1 MIAVE
6 NVIRKLVGDYEFVI
20 IPGFGALLSHQ
31 VPAIYDSTS
40 ETFSPPVKKLAFN
53 EYLKLDDGLLA
64 NFISRQEKISHLEA
78 VDYVKKYTDNL
89 RSALEAN
96 GNAQIVGIG
105 EFSMNVEG
113 KLVFE
118 RKTEKYF
125 KDDWYGFE
133 KISARKFQA
142 RVIANP
148 VVDTIDKGEVVEVF
162 EFHQKPRA
170 AFKWTSWTS
179 AAVIAGLLCGLS
191 LFLFN
196 SQNSY
201 VKSTLNP
208 FTELFD
214 SAVEENQVKAEVP
227 ATSDIK
233 VLENEE
239 AVAEENIEDSVDAVI
254 IPPVVADGAEI
265 SEVIEEVKETPV
277 VSDAKFYLVAG
288 AFKGTKQANVL
299 LNQLKEK
306 GYDEAL
312 ILPGDRYSSKVKV
325 AVKGFDNER
334 DAYIASSQLKSVIG
348 EPGWVF
354 KKK

>member
-31 VPAIYDSTS
+31 VPAIYDNSS

-64 NFISRQEKISHLEA
+64 NFISRQEKISHTDA
-78 VDYVKKYTDNL
+78 VEYVRKYTDNL
-89 RSALEAN
+89 RSALEVS
-96 GNAQIVGIG
+96 GNASIVGIG
-105 EFSMNVEG
+105 EFSKNIEG

-118 RKTEKYF
+118 PKTEKYF

-133 KISARKFQA
+133 KIKARKLDA
-142 RVIANP
+142 K
-148 VVDTIDKGEVVEVF
+148 VVSIPAIEAIDKGETVEVF
-162 EFHQKPRA
+162 EFEEERGI

-179 AAVIAGLLCGLS
+179 AAAIAGLLCGLS

-196 SQNSY
+196 SHNSY
-201 VKSTLNP
+201 IKSTLNP
-208 FTELFD
+208 FTELFNS
-214 SAVEENQVKAEVP
+214 SAGENEMKVEVP
-227 ATSDIK
+227 AIPEK
-233 VLENEE
+233 EVEVKEE
-239 AVAEENIEDSVDAVI
+239 VVVDSMKDTVDAMVTPPAVADSEKA
-254 IPPVVADGAEI
+254 
-265 SEVIEEVKETPV
+265 SEVIEEVKQTPV

-288 AFKGTKQANVL
+288 AFRGTKQANVL

-334 DAYIASSQLKSVIG
+334 DAYVASSQLKSVIG
-348 EPGWVF
+348 EQGWVF